1 MCAYM
6 QHMYANFTSNHKH
19 HLCKQSACMRACV
32 HTHTQKTGLI
42 ARMAMVRRPIHQPSI
57 RLPARND
64 RRDDK
69 KDKSDHKNASG
80 ARRRGGG
87 TGTSKSHDKS
97 ALNATVALNAT
108 AAHQGLGVFDGVF
121 DGVSDGVLHSSTKAS
136 PKHLAKR
143 HLALRQEPTIPDT
156 QELRCIDRIDRS
168 ARSGVSRAAARYKTM
183 LMQHDTHPWSTL
195 ANVSLKVFFEMYM
208 YVHIYKLFL
217 YEYRSQGF
225 LQKCT
230 ITGARPYTHTH
241 MHKHTRMHTQAQI
254 YTHTHTHTRHAHA
267 HSHTRTHKVTYTH
280 TPAKR
285 MSHRYIC
292 I

>member
-1 MCAYM
+1 M
-6 QHMYANFTSNHKH
+6 QPQTPPVQTISMYA
-19 HLCKQSACMRACV
+19 CV
-32 HTHTQKTGLI
+32 CAHAHTKTGLI

-69 KDKSDHKNASG
+69 KDKSDHKNGSG

-87 TGTSKSHDKS
+87 TGSSKSHDKP
-97 ALNATVALNAT
+97 ALNAT
-108 AAHQGLGVFDGVF
+108 AAGGHEGLGVF
-121 DGVSDGVLHSSTKAS
+121 DGVSDGVFHSPTKAS

-156 QELRCIDRIDRS
+156 QELRCIDRIYRS

-195 ANVSLKVFFEMYM
+195 ANVSLKVFFKCTCTYTYISYFYM
-208 YVHIYKLFL
+208 NIGCRASCKI
-217 YEYRSQGF
+217 
-225 LQKCT
+225 CT

-241 MHKHTRMHTQAQI
+241 MHKHTRMRTQAQI
-254 YTHTHTHTRHAHA
+254 
-267 HSHTRTHKVTYTH
+267 
-280 TPAKR
+280 
-285 MSHRYIC
+285 
-292 I
+292 